1 MDKDNWE
8 KHQTINDILREYHIS
23 ELEYY
28 VFVIDEL
35 QGSHYDFELK

>member
-8 KHQTINDILREYHIS
+8 KHQTINDILRKYQISKLEYH
-23 ELEYY
+23 
-28 VFVIDEL
+28 VFAIDEL